1 MKQLSNI
8 FTLASGVF
16 GVLPGIA
23 VLLTNMGV
31 PPNSSQKL
39 FAATI
44 EALGIMTLLLLW
56 MNKDNIQR
64 KTANSFNRLI
74 TVGITTFILSFFA
87 YIFLYGYLIED
98 VPNST
103 SLFFPL
109 WEKGELKQ
117 GLQDLGSRTELIRQW
132 GRDDVYEVINES
144 SKVPLLI
151 TTLILLF
158 VYQLVFVSLSFS
170 FGAIGIRLSKKSSN
184 RPATRKKKADT
195 KIVS

>member
-8 FTLASGVF
+8 FTVASGVF

-23 VLLTNMGV
+23 ILLTNMGV

-64 KTANSFNRLI
+64 KTTKSFNSLT
-74 TVGITTFILSFFA
+74 TVGITSFIFAFFA
-87 YIFLYGYLIED
+87 YMFLYGYLIEE
-98 VPNST
+98 VPNSM

-117 GLQDLGSRTELIRQW
+117 GLKDLGSRTELVRQW

-158 VYQLVFVSLSFS
+158 VYQLVFVSLTFS
-170 FGAIGIRLSKKSSN
+170 FGLIGIRLSKKS
-184 RPATRKKKADT
+184 PAKSAGRKKKAGAT
-195 KIVS
+195 ITP